1 MTAEELRREQL
12 NVRVPGMTLDQIELI
27 QSTYGLTK
35 TQLVVLAIDRL
46 AQALDPE
53 NETWF
58 GLHVKQDVAELLA
71 QTSE

>member
-12 NVRVPGMTLDQIELI
+12 NVRGPGMTLDQIELI

-35 TQLVVLAIDRL
+35 TQLVIMAIDRL
-46 AQALDPE
+46 AQALDPDD
-53 NETWF
+53 ETWF
-58 GLHVKQDVAELLA
+58 GLHAKQDVADILA